1 MKLSPINQT
10 AIGLG
15 AQFSDIDGWK
25 MPSVYSTVAE
35 EQKAA
40 ERRVALLDQSNNTQI
55 IVEGESAGDVVKKAT
70 STSSSGFQIRPD
82 LFLVTAGPNAG
93 VDLVAKLEK
102 AIGKGKLVT
111 VTDSSNGNG
120 NLRLIG
126 PDSDDLLSRLCGL
139 DLHDSIFPNGTAK
152 ISSVAKT
159 RVTIVRDDIN
169 GVLSYSLIGAR
180 SLAAYLWETI
190 MEAGADLNIRP
201 MGSAAFG
208 QMAR

>member
-1 MKLSPINQT
+1 MKLTPIHQT
-10 AIGLG
+10 AIGLN
-15 AQFSDIDGWK
+15 AQFTDMDGWK

-35 EQKAA
+35 ESKAA

-55 IVEGESAGDVVKKAT
+55 IVEGETAGAVVKKAKAN
-70 STSSSGFQIRPD
+70 GYQIRPD

-93 VDLVAKLEK
+93 PELVAKLEK

-111 VTDSSNGNG
+111 VTDASNGSG

-139 DLHDSIFPNGTAK
+139 DLHDSVFPNGTAK

-159 RVTIVRDDIN
+159 RVTIIRDDVN
-169 GVLSYSLIGAR
+169 GTLSYSLIGAR

-190 MEAGADLNIRP
+190 MEAGADLGVRP

-208 QMAR
+208 QITK

>member
-1 MKLSPINQT
+1 MKLTPIHQT

-15 AQFSDIDGWK
+15 AQFKEEDGWK
-25 MPSVYSTVAE
+25 MASVYSTIAE

-40 ERRVALLDQSNNTQI
+40 ERRVALIDQSNNTQI
-55 IVEGESAGDVVKKAT
+55 IVEGETAEAVVKKAKA
-70 STSSSGFQIRPD
+70 SGYKIRPD
-82 LFLVTAGPNAG
+82 LFLVTAGPNEG
-93 VDLVAKLEK
+93 PDLVAKLEK

-111 VTDSSNGNG
+111 VTESTHGNG

-139 DLHDSIFPNGTAK
+139 DLHDSVFPNGTAK

-159 RVTIVRDDIN
+159 RVTIVRDDVN
-169 GVLSYSLIGAR
+169 GTLSYSLIGSR

-190 MEAGADLNIRP
+190 LEAGADLNARP
-201 MGSAAFG
+201 MGSAAFA
-208 QMAR
+208 QMG

>member
-15 AQFSDIDGWK
+15 AQFREEDGWK
-25 MPSVYSTVAE
+25 MASVYSTIAE

-55 IVEGESAGDVVKKAT
+55 MVEGDTAEAVLKKAKVE
-70 STSSSGFQIRPD
+70 GHQIRPN

-93 VDLVAKLEK
+93 AELVAKLEK
-102 AIGKGKLVT
+102 AVGKGKLVT
-111 VTDSSNGNG
+111 VTETTNGNS
-120 NLRLIG
+120 NLRLVG

-139 DLHDSIFPNGTAK
+139 DLHDSVFPNGTAK

-159 RVTIVRDDIN
+159 RVTIVRDDVN
-169 GVLSYSLIGAR
+169 GTLSYALIGAR

-190 MEAGADLNIRP
+190 LEAGADLNVRP

-208 QMAR
+208 QMG